1 MESELIQTNKQPRPQ
16 KPSSTQKQFKDQEID
31 HFPQEN
37 NLQNNPEELTKEQ
50 QGLLQ
55 EFREKVNPETVKE
68 SQKLNN
74 NNSNTSRGK
83 ITQTGL
89 GNNTQFDL
97 ENNKDYNIVMSALEE
112 SNRIPLNAED
122 LLIQE
127 NKLFKILDNIRVQ
140 LNFNFVAEEY
150 LEFSHISSLQSLEIF
165 FQYPKIK
172 KIIIN
177 SQIFEY
183 TAAMLCVFVYMKGM
197 LTLSTV
203 EHLKNILY
211 YCHQNL
217 ILTIELMLKNI
228 CYDYR
233 DNIWVKKLNEIVREK
248 KSKTNIGNN
257 EVVIEQNN
265 NILFNCIG
273 NFILLYFNNKSDVRT
288 FSVLNDIMC
297 NIDRCSLES
306 VKNNLSNL
314 KNMIIF
320 MAENA
325 KNSFVHVNLNG
336 PFLPKKTNKSDYT
349 LVLDLDETLIHC
361 LDQQEIMP
369 LIRPGTEKFLE
380 EMSKYYEIVIFTA
393 SVKDYADT
401 ILNQLDPEKKYI
413 SYRLYREHTT
423 VLKRTYLKDI
433 SKLGR
438 DLSKIIIIDNA
449 SDNFRL
455 QTDNGIFINTWI
467 DDQTD
472 TILFDLIPILKD
484 IVVKKI
490 PDVRK
495 ALRKIRDTMIR
506 FYVKGD
512 QNPFQTVLKYIKEDE
527 KNNAS

>member
-1 MESELIQTNKQPRPQ
+1 MESDLIQVSKQPRPQ
-16 KPSSTQKQFKDQEID
+16 KPSSTLKQFKDQEID
-31 HFPQEN
+31 HFPQGG
-37 NLQNNPEELTKEQ
+37 LSQNNPETLTKEQ
-50 QGLLQ
+50 QDLLQ
-55 EFREKVNPETVKE
+55 EFREKVNSETVKE
-68 SQKLNN
+68 SQIQNN
-74 NNSNTSRGK
+74 TNISRVKNNS
-83 ITQTGL
+83 QTGL
-89 GNNTQFDL
+89 GISQLDN
-97 ENNKDYNIVMSALEE
+97 ENNNNDENIVMSSFEE
-112 SNRIPLNAED
+112 ANRIPLNAED

-165 FQYPKIK
+165 FQSPKLK

-183 TAAMLCVFVYMKGM
+183 TATMLCVFVYLKGM

-228 CYDYR
+228 CFDYK
-233 DNIWVKKLNEIVREK
+233 DNIWIKKLKEIIKEK
-248 KSKTNIGNN
+248 KSKTNMGKN
-257 EVVIEQNN
+257 EIVIEQNN

-273 NFILLYFNNKSDVRT
+273 NFIF
-288 FSVLNDIMC
+288 IMC
-297 NIDRCSLES
+297 NIDKCSLES

-325 KNSFVHVNLNG
+325 KNAFVHVNLKG
-336 PFLPKKTNKSDYT
+336 PFLPKKTNPSDYT

-401 ILNQLDPEKKYI
+401 ILNQLDPEKKFI

-484 IVVKKI
+484 IVVKKV

-512 QNPFQTVLKYIKEDE
+512 QNPFQSVLKYIKDDQE
-527 KNNAS
+527 KNKV

>member
-1 MESELIQTNKQPRPQ
+1 MEAELNNNININRPQ
-16 KPSSTQKQFKDQEID
+16 KPKGTQKQIKDQENEILSKTN
-31 HFPQEN
+31 QEKS
-37 NLQNNPEELTKEQ
+37 QLTKEQ
-50 QGLLQ
+50 KGLLQ
-55 EFREKVNPETVKE
+55 EFREKINSEIVKE
-68 SQKLNN
+68 GIKQKYLKNEDNITVSNN
-74 NNSNTSRGK
+74 N
-83 ITQTGL
+83 GL
-89 GNNTQFDL
+89 TCNNFDQNDECGMVRASL
-97 ENNKDYNIVMSALEE
+97 GDST
-112 SNRIPLNAED
+112 RIPLNVED

-127 NKLFKILDNIRVQ
+127 NKLYKILDNIRVQ

-150 LEFSHISSLQSLEIF
+150 LEFSHISSLQALEIF
-165 FQYPKIK
+165 FKDAKLK

-183 TAAMLCVFVYMKGM
+183 TSAMLSIFVYMKGM
-197 LTLSTV
+197 LTISTV

-217 ILTIELMLKNI
+217 ILTIELMLQNI
-228 CYDYR
+228 CFNFKE
-233 DNIWVKKLNEIVREK
+233 NIWVKKLLEIVKDK
-248 KSKTNIGNN
+248 KSKSNKGKN

-273 NFILLYFNNKSDVRT
+273 NFILLYFNNKTDLRT

-320 MAENA
+320 MAENE
-325 KNSFVHVNLNG
+325 KNSFVHINLNG
-336 PFLPKKTNKSDYT
+336 PFLPKKTNTSDYT

-361 LDQQEIMP
+361 LDQQEINP

-380 EMSKYYEIVIFTA
+380 EMSNYYEVVIFTA

-401 ILNQLDPEKKYI
+401 ILDQLDPEHKFI
-413 SYRLYREHTT
+413 SFRLYREHTT

-438 DLSKIIIIDNA
+438 DLSKVIIMDNA

-455 QTDNGIFINTWI
+455 QLDNGIFINTWI

-472 TILFDLIPILKD
+472 TILFELIPILKD
-484 IVVKKI
+484 IVIKKI

-495 ALRKIRDTMIR
+495 ALRKIRDAMIR

-512 QNPFQTVLKYIKEDE
+512 PNPFQTVLQYITGE
-527 KNNAS
+527 KKGIK

>member
-1 MESELIQTNKQPRPQ
+1 MEKDLIQTNKQPRPQ
-16 KPSSTQKQFKDQEID
+16 KPSSTQKQFKDQEFD

-37 NLQNNPEELTKEQ
+37 NSPNNIEHYSKEQ
-50 QGLLQ
+50 QSLLQ
-55 EFREKVNPETVKE
+55 EFREKVNSETVKE
-68 SQKLNN
+68 NHNLNN
-74 NNSNTSRGK
+74 NHNNTSRGK
-83 ITQTGL
+83 NISQNGL
-89 GNNTQFDL
+89 GNSQL
-97 ENNKDYNIVMSALEE
+97 EPENNKDYNIVMSSFEE
-112 SNRIPLNAED
+112 ASRIPLNAED

-172 KIIIN
+172 KIIVN

-228 CYDYR
+228 CYDYK
-233 DNIWVKKLNEIVREK
+233 DNIWIKKLSEIVKEK
-248 KSKTNIGNN
+248 KSKTNKGKN

-325 KNSFVHVNLNG
+325 KNAFVHVNLNG

-361 LDQQEIMP
+361 LDQQEITP

-393 SVKDYADT
+393 S
-401 ILNQLDPEKKYI
+401 N
-413 SYRLYREHTT
+413 
-423 VLKRTYLKDI
+423 
-433 SKLGR
+433 
-438 DLSKIIIIDNA
+438 
-449 SDNFRL
+449 
-455 QTDNGIFINTWI
+455 
-467 DDQTD
+467 
-472 TILFDLIPILKD
+472 
-484 IVVKKI
+484 
-490 PDVRK
+490 
-495 ALRKIRDTMIR
+495 
-506 FYVKGD
+506 
-512 QNPFQTVLKYIKEDE
+512 
-527 KNNAS
+527 

>member
-1 MESELIQTNKQPRPQ
+1 MESELIQASKQPRPQ
-16 KPSSTQKQFKDQEID
+16 KPSSTQKQFKDQEIE
-31 HFPQEN
+31 HFPQGG
-37 NLQNNPEELTKEQ
+37 NPQINSEELTKEQ
-50 QGLLQ
+50 QDLLQ
-55 EFREKVNPETVKE
+55 EFREKVNSETVKE
-68 SQKLNN
+68 SQIQNN
-74 NNSNTSRGK
+74 TNISRAKNNS
-83 ITQTGL
+83 QTGL
-89 GNNTQFDL
+89 GISQLDNENINND
-97 ENNKDYNIVMSALEE
+97 DGIVMSSFEE
-112 SNRIPLNAED
+112 ANRIPLNAED

-183 TAAMLCVFVYMKGM
+183 TATMLCVFVYLKGM

-228 CYDYR
+228 CYDYK
-233 DNIWVKKLNEIVREK
+233 DNIWIKKLKEIVKEK
-248 KSKTNIGNN
+248 KSKTNNGKN

-273 NFILLYFNNKSDVRT
+273 NFILLYFNNKSDIRT

-297 NIDRCSLES
+297 NIDKCSLES

-320 MAENA
+320 MAEND
-325 KNSFVHVNLNG
+325 KNSFVHVNLKG
-336 PFLPKKTNKSDYT
+336 PFLPKKTNQSDYT

-401 ILNQLDPEKKYI
+401 ILNQLDPEKKFI

-484 IVVKKI
+484 IVVKKV

-512 QNPFQTVLKYIKEDE
+512 QNPFQTVLKYIKKDEE
-527 KNNAS
+527 KNKA

>member
-1 MESELIQTNKQPRPQ
+1 MDAEITHNINTNRPQ
-16 KPSSTQKQFKDQEID
+16 KPQINQKQMKEQEQEILSKI
-31 HFPQEN
+31 N
-37 NLQNNPEELTKEQ
+37 NKPLEQSQLSKEQ
-50 QGLLQ
+50 QNLLQ
-55 EFREKVNPETVKE
+55 EFRQKINSETVKE
-68 SQKLNN
+68 SLKQNN
-74 NNSNTSRGK
+74 NNQNDQNLNGTNT
-83 ITQTGL
+83 
-89 GNNTQFDL
+89 NNLQINNVEPINEYGMVMTSL
-97 ENNKDYNIVMSALEE
+97 EDST
-112 SNRIPLNAED
+112 RIPLNAED

-127 NKLFKILDNIRVQ
+127 NKLYKILDNIRVQ

-150 LEFSHISSLQSLEIF
+150 LEFSHISSLQTLEIF
-165 FQYPKIK
+165 FKEPKLK
-172 KIIIN
+172 KIITN

-183 TAAMLCVFVYMKGM
+183 TSAMLSVFVYMKGM

-217 ILTIELMLKNI
+217 ILTIELMLKSVSL
-228 CYDYR
+228 DYK
-233 DNIWVKKLNEIVREK
+233 DNIWVKKLLEIVKEK
-248 KSKTNIGNN
+248 KSNTNKGKN

-273 NFILLYFNNKSDVRT
+273 NFILLYFNNKADIRT
-288 FSVLNDIMC
+288 FTVLNDIMC

-325 KNSFVHVNLNG
+325 KNSFVHINLNG

-361 LDQQEIMP
+361 LDQQEITP

-380 EMSKYYEIVIFTA
+380 EMSNYYEVVIFTA

-401 ILNQLDPEKKYI
+401 ILDQLDPEHKFI

-438 DLSKIIIIDNA
+438 DLSKVIIIDNA

-484 IVVKKI
+484 IVIKKI

-512 QNPFQTVLKYIKEDE
+512 PNPFQTVLKYITGE
-527 KNNAS
+527 KKGIK

>member
-1 MESELIQTNKQPRPQ
+1 MESDLIQTNKQPRPQ
-16 KPSSTQKQFKDQEID
+16 KPSSTQKQFKDQELD
-31 HFPQEN
+31 HFPQEDLN
-37 NLQNNPEELTKEQ
+37 QKNQENLTKEQ

-68 SQKLNN
+68 SQKMNINN
-74 NNSNTSRGK
+74 ISRSKNMNQAG
-83 ITQTGL
+83 
-89 GNNTQFDL
+89 L
-97 ENNKDYNIVMSALEE
+97 ENDQLDFESNKDYGIVMSSFEDA
-112 SNRIPLNAED
+112 NRIPLNAED

-172 KIIIN
+172 KIVVN

-217 ILTIELMLKNI
+217 ILTIELMLRNI

-233 DNIWVKKLNEIVREK
+233 DNIWVKKLNEIVKEK
-248 KSKTNIGNN
+248 KSKTNMGNN
-257 EVVIEQNN
+257 EIVIEQNN

-273 NFILLYFNNKSDVRT
+273 NFILLYFNNKSDIRT

-336 PFLPKKTNKSDYT
+336 PFLPKKTNQSDYT
-349 LVLDLDETLIHC
+349 LVLDLDETLIH
-361 LDQQEIMP
+361 
-369 LIRPGTEKFLE
+369 
-380 EMSKYYEIVIFTA
+380 
-393 SVKDYADT
+393 
-401 ILNQLDPEKKYI
+401 
-413 SYRLYREHTT
+413 
-423 VLKRTYLKDI
+423 
-433 SKLGR
+433 
-438 DLSKIIIIDNA
+438 
-449 SDNFRL
+449 
-455 QTDNGIFINTWI
+455 
-467 DDQTD
+467 
-472 TILFDLIPILKD
+472 
-484 IVVKKI
+484 
-490 PDVRK
+490 
-495 ALRKIRDTMIR
+495 
-506 FYVKGD
+506 
-512 QNPFQTVLKYIKEDE
+512 
-527 KNNAS
+527 

>member
-1 MESELIQTNKQPRPQ
+1 MDAELTHNINANRPQ
-16 KPSSTQKQFKDQEID
+16 KPQINQKQIKEQEQENLSQTNKLKDQSK
-31 HFPQEN
+31 
-37 NLQNNPEELTKEQ
+37 LTNEQ
-50 QGLLQ
+50 QNLLQ
-55 EFREKVNPETVKE
+55 EFRQKINSETVKE
-68 SQKLNN
+68 SLKQSNISKEANLTGTNN
-74 NNSNTSRGK
+74 NELPTDNFEPNNEYGMVMTS
-83 ITQTGL
+83 
-89 GNNTQFDL
+89 L
-97 ENNKDYNIVMSALEE
+97 EDST
-112 SNRIPLNAED
+112 RIPLNAED
-122 LLIQE
+122 LIIQE
-127 NKLFKILDNIRVQ
+127 NKLYKILDNIRVQ

-150 LEFSHISSLQSLEIF
+150 LEFSHISSLQTLEIF
-165 FQYPKIK
+165 FQGPKLK
-172 KIIIN
+172 KIITN

-183 TAAMLCVFVYMKGM
+183 TAAMLSVFVYMKGM

-228 CYDYR
+228 CFDYKN
-233 DNIWVKKLNEIVREK
+233 NIWVKKLLEIVKEK
-248 KSKTNIGNN
+248 KSKTNKGKN

-273 NFILLYFNNKSDVRT
+273 NFILLYFNNKADIRT

-325 KNSFVHVNLNG
+325 KNSFVHINLNG
-336 PFLPKKTNKSDYT
+336 PFLPKKTNKSEYT

-369 LIRPGTEKFLE
+369 LIRPGTKKFLE
-380 EMSKYYEIVIFTA
+380 EMSNYYEVVIFTA

-401 ILNQLDPEKKYI
+401 ILDQLDPEHKFI
-413 SYRLYREHTT
+413 SFRLYREHTT

-438 DLSKIIIIDNA
+438 DLSKVIIIDNA

-484 IVVKKI
+484 IVIKKI

-512 QNPFQTVLKYIKEDE
+512 PNPFQTVLKYITGE
-527 KNNAS
+527 KKGIK

>member
-1 MESELIQTNKQPRPQ
+1 MDINLNYTRNITRPQ
-16 KPSSTQKQFKDQEID
+16 KPSGNQKQSKDQKRETVSKS
-31 HFPQEN
+31 EEEK
-37 NLQNNPEELTKEQ
+37 QNKEQLTQEQ

-55 EFREKVNPETVKE
+55 EFRDKINPETVKE
-68 SQKLNN
+68 SQKPNN
-74 NNSNTSRGK
+74 ENFNPKSNEYSQ
-83 ITQTGL
+83 IMASL
-89 GNNTQFDL
+89 GD
-97 ENNKDYNIVMSALEE
+97 S
-112 SNRIPLNAED
+112 SRIPLNVED

-127 NKLFKILDNIRVQ
+127 NKLFKILDNIRIQ

-165 FQYPKIK
+165 FKGIKLK

-183 TAAMLCVFVYMKGM
+183 IAAMLSVFIYMKGM
-197 LTLSTV
+197 LTISTV

-211 YCHQNL
+211 CCHQNL
-217 ILTIELMLKNI
+217 ILIIELILQNV
-228 CYDYR
+228 CNDYV
-233 DNIWVKKLNEIVREK
+233 DNVWVKRLLEIVNKK
-248 KSKTNIGNN
+248 KSKTSYGKN
-257 EVVIEQNN
+257 EVIIEQNN

-320 MAENA
+320 MAENS

-336 PFLPKKTNKSDYT
+336 PFLPKKTKNTDYT

-361 LDQQEIMP
+361 LDQQEITP

-401 ILNQLDPEKKYI
+401 ILDQLDPEKKLI
-413 SYRLYREHTT
+413 SFRLYREHTT

-484 IVVKKI
+484 IVEKKI
-490 PDVRK
+490 PDVRR

-512 QNPFQTVLKYIKEDE
+512 KNPFETVLKYITGEIKAI
-527 KNNAS
+527 K

>member
-1 MESELIQTNKQPRPQ
+1 MDEELTHNINTNRPQ
-16 KPSSTQKQFKDQEID
+16 KPQTNQKQIKGQEQEILSKT
-31 HFPQEN
+31 N
-37 NLQNNPEELTKEQ
+37 NREYSDLTKEQ
-50 QGLLQ
+50 ENLLQ
-55 EFREKVNPETVKE
+55 EFRQKVNSETVKE
-68 SQKLNN
+68 SSKQSNILKETKNN
-74 NNSNTSRGK
+74 GEQIDSLSQNN
-83 ITQTGL
+83 
-89 GNNTQFDL
+89 
-97 ENNKDYNIVMSALEE
+97 EYMVMAALED
-112 SNRIPLNAED
+112 STRIPLNAED

-127 NKLFKILDNIRVQ
+127 NKLYKILDNIRVQ

-150 LEFSHISSLQSLEIF
+150 LEFSHISI
-165 FQYPKIK
+165 
-172 KIIIN
+172 
-177 SQIFEY
+177 
-183 TAAMLCVFVYMKGM
+183 
-197 LTLSTV
+197 TLSTV

-217 ILTIELMLKNI
+217 ILTIELMLQNVCPDNKN
-228 CYDYR
+228 
-233 DNIWVKKLNEIVREK
+233 NIWVKKLFEIIKEK
-248 KSKTNIGNN
+248 KSNTNKGIN
-257 EVVIEQNN
+257 EVIIEQNN

-273 NFILLYFNNKSDVRT
+273 NFILLYFNNKADIRT

-325 KNSFVHVNLNG
+325 KNSFVHINLNG
-336 PFLPKKTNKSDYT
+336 PFLPKKANKSDYT

-380 EMSKYYEIVIFTA
+380 EMSNYYEIVIFTA

-401 ILNQLDPEKKYI
+401 ILDQLDPEHKFI

-438 DLSKIIIIDNA
+438 DLSKVIIIDNA

-484 IVVKKI
+484 IVIKKI

-512 QNPFQTVLKYIKEDE
+512 PNPFQTVLKYVTGEKKGIK
-527 KNNAS
+527 

>member
-1 MESELIQTNKQPRPQ
+1 
-16 KPSSTQKQFKDQEID
+16 
-31 HFPQEN
+31 
-37 NLQNNPEELTKEQ
+37 
-50 QGLLQ
+50 
-55 EFREKVNPETVKE
+55 
-68 SQKLNN
+68 
-74 NNSNTSRGK
+74 
-83 ITQTGL
+83 
-89 GNNTQFDL
+89 
-97 ENNKDYNIVMSALEE
+97 
-112 SNRIPLNAED
+112 
-122 LLIQE
+122 
-127 NKLFKILDNIRVQ
+127 
-140 LNFNFVAEEY
+140 
-150 LEFSHISSLQSLEIF
+150 
-165 FQYPKIK
+165 
-172 KIIIN
+172 
-177 SQIFEY
+177 
-183 TAAMLCVFVYMKGM
+183 MKGM

-211 YCHQNL
+211 YCHKNL

-228 CYDYR
+228 CFDYKQ
-233 DNIWVKKLNEIVREK
+233 NIWVKKLLEIVKEK
-248 KSKTNIGNN
+248 KSKTNKGKN

-273 NFILLYFNNKSDVRT
+273 NFILLYFNNKADIRT

-325 KNSFVHVNLNG
+325 KNSFVHINLNG
-336 PFLPKKTNKSDYT
+336 PFLPKKTNKSNYT

-361 LDQQEIMP
+361 LDQQEITP

-380 EMSKYYEIVIFTA
+380 EMSKYYEVVIFTA

-401 ILNQLDPEKKYI
+401 ILDQLDPEHKFI
-413 SYRLYREHTT
+413 SFRLYREHTT

-438 DLSKIIIIDNA
+438 DLSKVIIIDNA

-472 TILFDLIPILKD
+472 TILLDLIPILKE
-484 IVVKKI
+484 IVIKKI

-512 QNPFQTVLKYIKEDE
+512 PNPFQTVLKYITGE
-527 KNNAS
+527 KQTIK

>member
-1 MESELIQTNKQPRPQ
+1 MEEEITHNINVNRPQ
-16 KPSSTQKQFKDQEID
+16 KPPTNEKLNNQEQELL
-31 HFPQEN
+31 PQTN
-37 NLQNNPEELTKEQ
+37 NDGNNLTKEQ

-55 EFREKVNPETVKE
+55 EFRQKINSETVKE
-68 SQKLNN
+68 NVRQSNISREQNLTGSISNN
-74 NNSNTSRGK
+74 NGM
-83 ITQTGL
+83 QTD
-89 GNNTQFDL
+89 NI
-97 ENNKDYNIVMSALEE
+97 ENNDYKMVMTSLED
-112 SNRIPLNAED
+112 STRIPLNAED

-127 NKLFKILDNIRVQ
+127 NKLYKILDNIRVQ

-150 LEFSHISSLQSLEIF
+150 LEFSHISSLQTLEIF
-165 FQYPKIK
+165 FQSPKLK
-172 KIIIN
+172 KIITN

-183 TAAMLCVFVYMKGM
+183 TAAMLSVFVYMKGM

-228 CYDYR
+228 CFDYKQ
-233 DNIWVKKLNEIVREK
+233 NIWVKKLLEIVKEK
-248 KSKTNIGNN
+248 KSKTNKGKN

-273 NFILLYFNNKSDVRT
+273 NFILLYFNNKADIRT

-325 KNSFVHVNLNG
+325 KNSFVHINLNG
-336 PFLPKKTNKSDYT
+336 PFLPKKTNKSNYT

-361 LDQQEIMP
+361 LDQQEITP

-380 EMSKYYEIVIFTA
+380 EMSKYYEVVIFTA

-401 ILNQLDPEKKYI
+401 N
-413 SYRLYREHTT
+413 
-423 VLKRTYLKDI
+423 
-433 SKLGR
+433 
-438 DLSKIIIIDNA
+438 
-449 SDNFRL
+449 
-455 QTDNGIFINTWI
+455 
-467 DDQTD
+467 
-472 TILFDLIPILKD
+472 
-484 IVVKKI
+484 
-490 PDVRK
+490 
-495 ALRKIRDTMIR
+495 
-506 FYVKGD
+506 
-512 QNPFQTVLKYIKEDE
+512 
-527 KNNAS
+527 

>member
-1 MESELIQTNKQPRPQ
+1 MEDEITHNINVNRPQ
-16 KPSSTQKQFKDQEID
+16 KPPTNEKINNQE
-31 HFPQEN
+31 QELLSQTN
-37 NLQNNPEELTKEQ
+37 NDGNNLTKEQ

-55 EFREKVNPETVKE
+55 EFRQKINSETVKE
-68 SQKLNN
+68 NVRQSNISREQNLTGSISNN
-74 NNSNTSRGK
+74 NGM
-83 ITQTGL
+83 QTD
-89 GNNTQFDL
+89 NI
-97 ENNKDYNIVMSALEE
+97 ENNEYKMVMTSLED
-112 SNRIPLNAED
+112 STRIPLNAED

-127 NKLFKILDNIRVQ
+127 NKLYKILDNIRVQ

-150 LEFSHISSLQSLEIF
+150 LEFSHISSLQTLEIF
-165 FQYPKIK
+165 FQSPKLK
-172 KIIIN
+172 KIITN

-183 TAAMLCVFVYMKGM
+183 TAAMLSVFVYMKGM

-228 CYDYR
+228 CFDYKQ
-233 DNIWVKKLNEIVREK
+233 NIWVKKLLEIVKEK
-248 KSKTNIGNN
+248 KSKTNKGKN

-273 NFILLYFNNKSDVRT
+273 NFILLYFNNKADIRT

-325 KNSFVHVNLNG
+325 KNSFVHINLNG
-336 PFLPKKTNKSDYT
+336 PFLPKKTNKSNYT

-361 LDQQEIMP
+361 LDQQEITP

-380 EMSKYYEIVIFTA
+380 EMSKYYEVVIFTA

-401 ILNQLDPEKKYI
+401 ILDQLDPEHKFI
-413 SYRLYREHTT
+413 SFRLYREHTT

-438 DLSKIIIIDNA
+438 DLSKVINHFKCSFLFIASLIFLIIIICLVSSLSVA
-449 SDNFRL
+449 IVSF
-455 QTDNGIFINTWI
+455 NGSVFN
-467 DDQTD
+467 
-472 TILFDLIPILKD
+472 
-484 IVVKKI
+484 
-490 PDVRK
+490 
-495 ALRKIRDTMIR
+495 
-506 FYVKGD
+506 
-512 QNPFQTVLKYIKEDE
+512 
-527 KNNAS
+527 

>member
-1 MESELIQTNKQPRPQ
+1 MDAEPNPNINMNRPQ
-16 KPSSTQKQFKDQEID
+16 KPQGSQKQIKDQDHEILSKTSKD
-31 HFPQEN
+31 KSQ
-37 NLQNNPEELTKEQ
+37 LTMEQ
-50 QGLLQ
+50 KGLLQ
-55 EFREKVNPETVKE
+55 EFRQKINSETVKE
-68 SQKLNN
+68 SLKQTNIQKEDDIALSNN
-74 NNSNTSRGK
+74 NGLTNNNFPQNNEYGMVMTSFEDS
-83 ITQTGL
+83 T
-89 GNNTQFDL
+89 
-97 ENNKDYNIVMSALEE
+97 
-112 SNRIPLNAED
+112 RIPLNVED

-127 NKLFKILDNIRVQ
+127 NKLYKILDNIRVQ

-150 LEFSHISSLQSLEIF
+150 LEFSHISSLQTLEVF
-165 FQYPKIK
+165 FKGAKLK
-172 KIIIN
+172 KIITN

-183 TAAMLCVFVYMKGM
+183 TAAMLSVFVYMKGM

-203 EHLKNILY
+203 GHLKNILY

-217 ILTIELMLKNI
+217 ILTIELMLENI
-228 CYDYR
+228 CIDYK
-233 DNIWVKKLNEIVREK
+233 DNIWVKKLLEIVKEK
-248 KSKTNIGNN
+248 KSKTNIGKN

-273 NFILLYFNNKSDVRT
+273 NFILLYFNNKADIRT

-325 KNSFVHVNLNG
+325 KNSFVHINLNG
-336 PFLPKKTNKSDYT
+336 PFLPKKTKNTEYT

-361 LDQQEIMP
+361 LDQQEITP

-380 EMSKYYEIVIFTA
+380 EMSKYFEIVIFTA

-401 ILNQLDPEKKYI
+401 ILDQLDPEHKFI
-413 SYRLYREHTT
+413 SFRLYRENTT

-438 DLSKIIIIDNA
+438 DLSKVIIIDNA

-472 TILFDLIPILKD
+472 TILLDLIPILKE
-484 IVVKKI
+484 IVIKKI

-512 QNPFQTVLKYIKEDE
+512 PNPFQTVLKYITGE
-527 KNNAS
+527 KQTIK